1 MRSGILSALILVHLC
16 VGSFAALFPVCR
28 QADELRKS
36 SAPKKYYPI
45 SIRYQHH
52 LQRRR
57 VLASRPAPCVRGSAR
72 GREVPHTASLEQPAR
87 LQFGMLLVYMLMR
100 LQI

>member
-1 MRSGILSALILVHLC
+1 MRSGILSALILVHLY

-28 QADELRKS
+28 QADEVRKS

-45 SIRYQHH
+45 SLRYPNQ

-57 VLASRPAPCVRGSAR
+57 VLASKPPAFDRDTAHGRDVRHA
-72 GREVPHTASLEQPAR
+72 ASLEQPVR
-87 LQFGMLLVYMLMR
+87 FRFGMFLVYMLMR